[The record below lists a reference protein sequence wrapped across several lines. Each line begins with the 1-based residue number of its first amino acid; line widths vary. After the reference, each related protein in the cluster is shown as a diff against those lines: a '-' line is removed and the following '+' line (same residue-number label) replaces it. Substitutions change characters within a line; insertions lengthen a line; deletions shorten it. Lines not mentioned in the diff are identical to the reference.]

1 MPYKEIITNSTAFQ
15 VYSFDAIFEAIQPY
29 LKDGFKFDMQSN
41 EGYPQQI
48 GTISTFCI
56 QEFEKV
62 DVEYPVETSVEP
74 EVAYSVDADAE
85 SVAEVKPQQ
94 EPKTRRAKNQG

>member
-29 LKDGFKFDMQSN
+29 LKDGFKFDIYSN

-62 DVEYPVETSVEP
+62 DVEYPVETSVGP
-74 EVAYSVDADAE
+74 EVADSVDAE